1 MAGKKFF
8 LMMFLIATFMF
19 SPAAEAELRTYT
31 GVGEYRMGERDT
43 LETAKQGAKEKAMRD
58 ALEKAG
64 VLVEVHSRTED
75 FELVEDVITS
85 RTGAV
90 LKVKEVVYDRQ
101 DLLIRAT
108 VTVDIDPED
117 LNSRLQNFDG
127 KKKSSASGKK
137 PEDNIS
143 LSNKKAEQAIN
154 LLNMGNLDAV
164 LPILNEA
171 LDLNAAN
178 ASAYEK
184 LGWFYREKKDY
195 DKALLNY
202 NKSLEINPDWIWNY
216 AGLGRTYYEMKNY
229 KQAIQNYSRF
239 IMKNQNEEKIYQ
251 ARGECYQAMG
261 ETEKARADFAKA
273 KKIASANEKI
283 SAARKLCEAE
293 KYDEAAPVA
302 SEALTLNQGNA
313 LSWEILGRIYN
324 GKKEYDKSPFYY
336 EKAIQLD
343 PTLENAYG
351 GLGRAYME
359 LKQYSKALANFN
371 KYIELNPNVSAFIYQ
386 CRGECYQA
394 LGEREKA
401 HADFATA
408 RRLEDS

>member
-1 MAGKKFF
+1 MAGKKIF
-8 LMMFLIATFMF
+8 LLIFLAVTFML
-19 SPAAEAELRTYT
+19 SSAAEAELRTYT

-43 LETAKQGAKEKAMRD
+43 LETAKQGAKEKAMRN
-58 ALEKAG
+58 ALEQAG
-64 VLVEVHSRTED
+64 VLVETHSRTED

-117 LNSRLQNFDG
+117 LNNRLQNSDS
-127 KKKSSASGKK
+127 KRKSSVKK

-171 LDLNAAN
+171 LDLNSAN

-229 KQAIQNYSRF
+229 KQAIQNFSRF
-239 IMKNQNEEKIYQ
+239 IMKNQNEEDIYQ
-251 ARGECYQAMG
+251 ARGDYHYILVYSFLHDKASFPKYFTIIARFFQVTPRNRAEYHRKSLQTRVYPTEYLYQG
-261 ETEKARADFAKA
+261 
-273 KKIASANEKI
+273 
-283 SAARKLCEAE
+283 
-293 KYDEAAPVA
+293 
-302 SEALTLNQGNA
+302 ALKFSRPDL
-313 LSWEILGRIYN
+313 
-324 GKKEYDKSPFYY
+324 
-336 EKAIQLD
+336 
-343 PTLENAYG
+343 
-351 GLGRAYME
+351 
-359 LKQYSKALANFN
+359 
-371 KYIELNPNVSAFIYQ
+371 
-386 CRGECYQA
+386 
-394 LGEREKA
+394 
-401 HADFATA
+401 
-408 RRLEDS
+408 RRLSH

>member
-1 MAGKKFF
+1 MAGKKIF
-8 LMMFLIATFMF
+8 LLIFLAVTFML
-19 SPAAEAELRTYT
+19 SSAAEAELRTYT

-43 LETAKQGAKEKAMRD
+43 LETAKQGAKEKAMRN
-58 ALEKAG
+58 ALEQAG
-64 VLVEVHSRTED
+64 VLVETHSRTED

-117 LNSRLQNFDG
+117 LNNRLQNSGG
-127 KKKSSASGKK
+127 KKRSSNKK

-171 LDLNAAN
+171 LDLNSAN

-229 KQAIQNYSRF
+229 KQAIQNFSRF
-239 IMKNQNEEKIYQ
+239 IMKNQNEEDIYQ
-251 ARGECYQAMG
+251 ARGECYKAIG
-261 ETEKARADFAKA
+261 EVEKARADFEKA
-273 KKIASANEKI
+273 ENIASANKKI
-283 SAARKLCEAE
+283 SAALKLCESE
-293 KYDEAAPVA
+293 KYDDAAPIA
-302 SEALTLNQGNA
+302 SEAVTLNQGNA
-313 LSWEILGRIYN
+313 LGWEILGRIYN

-336 EKAIQLD
+336 EKAIKLD

-351 GLGRAYME
+351 GLARAYME
-359 LKQYSKALANFN
+359 LKKYKEALANFN
-371 KYIELNPNVSAFIYQ
+371 KYIELNPDVSAFIYQ

-394 LGEREKA
+394 LGEPEKA
-401 HADFATA
+401 YADFATA
-408 RRLEDS
+408 RRLEDNK